1 MWLRDE
7 TGALSAWD
15 RQWLEREVLHLG
27 SLQDVVRYAFSA
39 TPPRDVREVV
49 VQDEYSHDVVMM
61 WRDGL
66 VLAFDTT

>member
-7 TGALSAWD
+7 SGVLLASD
-15 RQWLEREVLHLG
+15 RQWLEREVVPLG
-27 SLQDVVRYAFSA
+27 SLQDVVRLAFSA

-49 VQDEYSHDVVMM
+49 VQDEYSHDVVIP
-61 WRDGL
+61 WAEGL